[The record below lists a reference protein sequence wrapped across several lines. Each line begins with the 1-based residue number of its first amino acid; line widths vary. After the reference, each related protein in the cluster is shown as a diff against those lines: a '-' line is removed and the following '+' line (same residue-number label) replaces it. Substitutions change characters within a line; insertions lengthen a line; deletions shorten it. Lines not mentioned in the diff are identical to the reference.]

1 MELREHFFVVGN
13 EYKITIDL
21 KKVPVWSNKELIKDE
36 YIGILKFIPCVKIGS
51 YAGIIIK
58 EIKDLEDLSDLPKH
72 DNGNDNR
79 IVQLI
84 MCVNNEEKSFIFNG
98 PLPNSYVISINKNE

>member
-1 MELREHFFVVGN
+1 MESREQFFVIGKQ
-13 EYKITIDL
+13 YKITIDL
-21 KKVPVWSNKELIKDE
+21 QKVPVWSNKELVKDE
-36 YIGILKFIPCVKIGS
+36 YIGILKFIPCVKVGS

-58 EIKDLEDLSDLPKH
+58 EIKDLEDLTDLPKY

-84 MCVNNEEKSFIFNG
+84 MSVNNEEKSFIFNG
-98 PLPNSYVISINKNE
+98 PLPNSYVISIEKL

>member
-36 YIGILKFIPCVKIGS
+36 YIGILKSIPCVKVGS

-58 EIKDLEDLSDLPKH
+58 EIKDLEDLTDLPKY
-72 DNGNDNR
+72 DNGNNR

-84 MCVNNEEKSFIFNG
+84 LNIDNEEKSFIFNG

>member
-1 MELREHFFVVGN
+1 MESREQFFVIGKQ
-13 EYKITIDL
+13 YKITIDL
-21 KKVPVWSNKELIKDE
+21 KKVPVWSNKELVKDE

-58 EIKDLEDLSDLPKH
+58 EIKDLEDLTDLPKY
-72 DNGNDNR
+72 DNGNNR

-84 MCVNNEEKSFIFNG
+84 ITVDNEDKSFIFNG
-98 PLPNSYVISINKNE
+98 PLPNSYVTSIEKM